1 MKSPKR
7 PPLKLTD
14 DEVVAPVDASSVA
27 ETPATD
33 APPEPEPLTDADLE
47 IVQPVFERPM
57 SERRRR
63 RLLEEQRLAEE
74 RAAEAE
80 RPAAPPELTAEP
92 VPESTADVEMAVAAG
107 KPPAPFEL
115 SSPPAVK
122 PVAVARSGEAS
133 GRHAYL
139 IAGVASALWIG
150 GVASWA
156 AYEFGAG
163 GAELDPLRIAIY
175 GLIALAPAGLAIML
189 AHAVRQGAGLAAETR
204 RARQLAEA
212 LVAPAALAAQQTGE
226 VLQSLRSD
234 IDHAAL
240 AAERARRDMALL
252 REALAEETARLNEAA
267 DNAGRTARRL
277 AENLGRERDQMQTLG
292 LHLDAQA
299 SGVVDAVERQSRM
312 VADASDLAQ
321 AQLREAEAA
330 LAARAA
336 DLAAAAGEA
345 QDAARVA
352 ADDLAR
358 QTIRLENAGTGV
370 AEQIQSVEEGLG
382 QQRAALVTAAY
393 ALRTD
398 QEDFSAQVES
408 QRAQLI
414 EHLSATRTAA
424 GDLDR
429 TAQTSVDSMRDLVEA
444 AADQFRALVDMSQR
458 EADGF
463 DSATKVALDRFEA
476 LAAEARDALMEETR
490 RALEQMRATA
500 EDSRAAA
507 ADAAE
512 QARLRAD
519 RLGETLFEAAQKADN
534 AADARIED
542 ARRIVSET
550 SGLVEEAGERMVHRL
565 ETLVGR
571 LNEALSEIDAAVH
584 DIDARAARLPQEA
597 RARAEAVR
605 ATVEDGLASLSAA
618 SRKAAED
625 TEALDLGFQERVRRN
640 YDMLTEAVRLMGVV
654 SGDASPARRRD
665 PSLDADRPE
674 PRPEA
679 RAEARSARM
688 AAAPPA
694 EDRKFGLR
702 SRLRLEPTETA
713 RPTADDR
720 LDWSDLAARD
730 APDETP
736 LDLDTPA
743 PSPVAPSPALAPA
756 EAEALSERVAAAI
769 RRMGVDPNALLPRS
783 RVEEAARAI
792 GKGDPDGARQ
802 IVRRVAPAAVR
813 SVSRRVLSDAE
824 LRGDAER
831 YVRHFAGNLAAS
843 ARAGDTAAVQSSLA
857 SDAGRAFMLLD
868 AAVGDLG

>member
-14 DEVVAPVDASSVA
+14 DEAVAP
-27 ETPATD
+27 
-33 APPEPEPLTDADLE
+33 ADLSSSDEMPVEEATTSLDPISEPDFE
-47 IVQPVFERPM
+47 IVQPTFEPPM

-63 RLLEEQRLAEE
+63 RLLEEQRQAEE
-74 RAAEAE
+74 RALAAE
-80 RPAAPPELTAEP
+80 RGAAPVNAKPTPETP
-92 VPESTADVEMAVAAG
+92 VDMAVAAG
-107 KPPAPFEL
+107 QPPAPFEL
-115 SSPPAVK
+115 SKPPAVK
-122 PVAVARSGEAS
+122 TVQAKAQAEPS
-133 GRHAYL
+133 GRHAYV

-175 GLIALAPAGLAIML
+175 ALIALAPAGLAIML

-212 LVAPAALAAQQTGE
+212 LVAPTALAAQQTGE

-234 IDHAAL
+234 IDHATL
-240 AAERARRDMALL
+240 AAERARNDMALL
-252 REALAEETARLNEAA
+252 REALAQETTRLNEAA
-267 DNAGRTARRL
+267 ENAGRTARRL
-277 AENLGRERDQMQTLG
+277 TENLGRERDQMQTLG
-292 LHLDAQA
+292 IHLDTQA
-299 SGVVDAVERQSRM
+299 LGVIDAVERQSRM

-352 ADDLAR
+352 SDDLAR
-358 QTIRLENAGTGV
+358 QTIRLENAGSGV
-370 AEQIQSVEEGLG
+370 AEQIQSVEEGLS

-414 EHLSATRTAA
+414 EHLSATRSAA

-429 TAQTSVDSMRDLVEA
+429 TTQTSVESMRDLVEA
-444 AADQFRALVDMSQR
+444 ATDQFRALVDMSQR

-463 DSATKVALDRFEA
+463 DSATKLALDRFEA

-512 QARLRAD
+512 QARLRTD
-519 RLGETLFEAAQKADN
+519 RLGESLFDAAQKADT
-534 AADARIED
+534 AADARIAD
-542 ARRIVSET
+542 ARRIVTET
-550 SGLVEEAGERMVHRL
+550 SGLVEETGERMVSRL
-565 ETLVGR
+565 ETLVAR
-571 LNEALSEIDAAVH
+571 LNNALSEIDTAVA
-584 DIDARAARLPQEA
+584 DIDERAARLPQEA
-597 RARAEAVR
+597 RARADAVR
-605 ATVEDGLASLSAA
+605 ATVEEGLASLSAA

-625 TEALDLGFQERVRRN
+625 TEALDVGFQDRVRRN

-654 SGDASPARRRD
+654 SGDTTPARRRE
-665 PSLDADRPE
+665 PAAEIEARPE
-674 PRPEA
+674 PRPE
-679 RAEARSARM
+679 RRTERTT
-688 AAAPPA
+688 APASPPV
-694 EDRKFGLR
+694 EERRFGLR
-702 SRLRLEPTETA
+702 SRLRLEPAET
-713 RPTADDR
+713 PPPSADKG
-720 LDWSDLAARD
+720 LDWSDLID
-730 APDETP
+730 GDDDNEAPLE
-736 LDLDTPA
+736 LDTPS
-743 PSPVAPSPALAPA
+743 PSPA
-756 EAEALSERVAAAI
+756 EAEALSDRVAAAI

-783 RVEEAARAI
+783 RVEEAARAFSN
-792 GKGDPDGARQ
+792 GDPDAARQ

-824 LRGDAER
+824 LRADAER
-831 YVRHFAGNLAAS
+831 YVRNFAVMLNAS
-843 ARAGDTAAVQSSLA
+843 ARAGDSAAVQSSLA
-857 SDAGRAFMLLD
+857 SDSGRAFMLLD

>member
-14 DEVVAPVDASSVA
+14 DEAVAPVDLSASDEMPVEEA
-27 ETPATD
+27 TPSLD
-33 APPEPEPLTDADLE
+33 PIPEPDFE
-47 IVQPVFERPM
+47 IVQPTFEPPM

-63 RLLEEQRLAEE
+63 RLLEEQRQAEE
-74 RAAEAE
+74 RA
-80 RPAAPPELTAEP
+80 LTAERGAAP
-92 VPESTADVEMAVAAG
+92 VNAKPTPETPVDMAVAAG
-107 KPPAPFEL
+107 QPPAPFEL
-115 SSPPAVK
+115 SKPPAVK
-122 PVAVARSGEAS
+122 TVQAKAQAEPS
-133 GRHAYL
+133 GRHAYV
-139 IAGVASALWIG
+139 IAGIASALWIG

-175 GLIALAPAGLAIML
+175 ALIALAPAGLAIML

-212 LVAPAALAAQQTGE
+212 LVAPTALAAQQTGE

-234 IDHAAL
+234 IDHATL
-240 AAERARRDMALL
+240 ATERARNDMALL
-252 REALAEETARLNEAA
+252 REALAQETTRLNEAA
-267 DNAGRTARRL
+267 ENAGRTARRL
-277 AENLGRERDQMQTLG
+277 TENLGRERDQMQTLG
-292 LHLDAQA
+292 IHLDTQA
-299 SGVVDAVERQSRM
+299 SGVIDAVERQSRM

-352 ADDLAR
+352 SDDLAR
-358 QTIRLENAGTGV
+358 QTIRLENAGSGV
-370 AEQIQSVEEGLG
+370 AEQIQSVEEGLS

-414 EHLSATRTAA
+414 EHLSATRSAA

-429 TAQTSVDSMRDLVEA
+429 TTQTSAESMRDLVEA
-444 AADQFRALVDMSQR
+444 ATDQFRALVDMSQR

-463 DSATKVALDRFEA
+463 DSATKLALDRFEA

-512 QARLRAD
+512 QARLRTD
-519 RLGETLFEAAQKADN
+519 RLGESLFDAAQKADT
-534 AADARIED
+534 AADARIAD
-542 ARRIVSET
+542 ARRIVTET
-550 SGLVEEAGERMVHRL
+550 SGLVEETGERMVSRL
-565 ETLVGR
+565 ETLVAR
-571 LNEALSEIDAAVH
+571 LNSALSEIDTAVA
-584 DIDARAARLPQEA
+584 DIDERAARLPQEA
-597 RARAEAVR
+597 RARADAVR
-605 ATVEDGLASLSAA
+605 ATVEEGLASLSAA

-625 TEALDLGFQERVRRN
+625 TEALDVGFQDRVRRN

-654 SGDASPARRRD
+654 SGDTTPARRRE
-665 PSLDADRPE
+665 PAAEIEARPE
-674 PRPEA
+674 PRPE
-679 RAEARSARM
+679 RRTDRPT
-688 AAAPPA
+688 PPA
-694 EDRKFGLR
+694 SPPVEERRFGLR
-702 SRLRLEPTETA
+702 SRLRLEPAETPPPA
-713 RPTADDR
+713 TDKG
-720 LDWSDLAARD
+720 LDWSDLID
-730 APDETP
+730 GDDDNEAPLE
-736 LDLDTPA
+736 LDTPS
-743 PSPVAPSPALAPA
+743 PSPA
-756 EAEALSERVAAAI
+756 EAEALSDRVAAAI

-783 RVEEAARAI
+783 RVEEAARAFSN
-792 GKGDPDGARQ
+792 GDPDAARQ

-824 LRGDAER
+824 LRADAER
-831 YVRHFAGNLAAS
+831 YVRNFAVMLNAS
-843 ARAGDTAAVQSSLA
+843 ARAGDSAAVQSSLA
-857 SDAGRAFMLLD
+857 SDSGRAFMLLD

>member
-14 DEVVAPVDASSVA
+14 DQVVAPIELSTTD
-27 ETPATD
+27 ETPPDEATSEFE
-33 APPEPEPLTDADLE
+33 PIPEPDFE
-47 IVQPVFERPM
+47 IVQPKFEAPM

-74 RAAEAE
+74 RALSAE
-80 RPAAPPELTAEP
+80 RNTAEGDKKP
-92 VPESTADVEMAVAAG
+92 TPDAPIEMAVTAG
-107 KPPAPFEL
+107 QPPAPFEL
-115 SSPPAVK
+115 SKPPAVK
-122 PVAVARSGEAS
+122 TVQAKAQGEPS
-133 GRHAYL
+133 GRHAYV
-139 IAGVASALWIG
+139 IAGIASALWIG

-175 GLIALAPAGLAIML
+175 ALIALAPAGLAIML

-212 LVAPAALAAQQTGE
+212 LVAPTALAAQQTGE

-234 IDHAAL
+234 IDHATL
-240 AAERARRDMALL
+240 AAERARNDMALL
-252 REALAEETARLNEAA
+252 REALAQETTRLNEAA
-267 DNAGRTARRL
+267 ENAGRTARRL
-277 AENLGRERDQMQTLG
+277 TENLGRERDQMQTLG
-292 LHLDAQA
+292 IHLDTQA
-299 SGVVDAVERQSRM
+299 SGVIDAVERQSRM

-352 ADDLAR
+352 SDDLAR
-358 QTIRLENAGTGV
+358 QTIRLENAGSGV
-370 AEQIQSVEEGLG
+370 AEQIQSVEEGLS

-414 EHLSATRTAA
+414 EHLSSTRTAA

-429 TAQTSVDSMRDLVEA
+429 TTQTSVESMRDLVEA
-444 AADQFRALVDMSQR
+444 ATDQFRALVDMSQR

-463 DSATKVALDRFEA
+463 DSATKLALDRFEA

-512 QARLRAD
+512 QARLRTD
-519 RLGETLFEAAQKADN
+519 RLGESLFEAAQKADT
-534 AADARIED
+534 AADARIAD
-542 ARRIVSET
+542 ARRIVTET
-550 SGLVEEAGERMVHRL
+550 SGLVEETGERMVSRL
-565 ETLVGR
+565 ETLVAR
-571 LNEALSEIDAAVH
+571 LNSALSEIDTAVA
-584 DIDARAARLPQEA
+584 DIDERAARLPQEA
-597 RARAEAVR
+597 RARADAVR
-605 ATVEDGLASLSAA
+605 ATVEEGLASLSAA

-625 TEALDLGFQERVRRN
+625 TEALDVGFQDRVRRN

-654 SGDASPARRRD
+654 SGDTTPARRRE
-665 PSLDADRPE
+665 PAAEVEARPE
-674 PRPEA
+674 PRPE
-679 RAEARSARM
+679 RRTERTT
-688 AAAPPA
+688 APASPPV
-694 EDRKFGLR
+694 EERRFGLR
-702 SRLRLEPTETA
+702 SRLRLEPAE
-713 RPTADDR
+713 PPPSADKG
-720 LDWSDLAARD
+720 LDWSDLID
-730 APDETP
+730 GDDDNEAPLE
-736 LDLDTPA
+736 LDTPS
-743 PSPVAPSPALAPA
+743 PSPA
-756 EAEALSERVAAAI
+756 EAEALSDRVAAAI

-783 RVEEAARAI
+783 RVEEAARAFSN
-792 GKGDPDGARQ
+792 GDPDAARQ

-824 LRGDAER
+824 LRADAER
-831 YVRHFAGNLAAS
+831 YVRNFAVMLNAS
-843 ARAGDTAAVQSSLA
+843 ARAGDSAAVQSSLA
-857 SDAGRAFMLLD
+857 SDSGRAFMLLD

>member
-14 DEVVAPVDASSVA
+14 NEVVAPVEPSTTD
-27 ETPATD
+27 ETPAD
-33 APPEPEPLTDADLE
+33 ATTSELEPIPEPDPE
-47 IVQPVFERPM
+47 IIQPAFERPM

-74 RAAEAE
+74 RAMADEHD
-80 RPAAPPELTAEP
+80 PVAAPELAAEP
-92 VPESTADVEMAVAAG
+92 TPESTAAVEMAVAAG

-115 SSPPAVK
+115 SNPPTVK
-122 PVAVARSGEAS
+122 TVVPKTQPEPS

-139 IAGVASALWIG
+139 ISGIASALWIG
-150 GVASWA
+150 GVASWV

-175 GLIALAPAGLAIML
+175 ALIALAPAGLAIML

-212 LVAPAALAAQQTGE
+212 LVAPTALAAQQTGE
-226 VLQSLRSD
+226 VLQSLRTD
-234 IDHAAL
+234 IDHATL
-240 AAERARRDMALL
+240 AAERARNDMALL
-252 REALAEETARLNEAA
+252 REALAQETTRLNEAA
-267 DNAGRTARRL
+267 ENAGRTARRL
-277 AENLGRERDQMQTLG
+277 TENLGRERDQMQTLG
-292 LHLDAQA
+292 IHLDTQA
-299 SGVVDAVERQSRM
+299 SGVIDAVERQSRM

-352 ADDLAR
+352 SDDLAR
-358 QTIRLENAGTGV
+358 QTIRLETAGSGV

-429 TAQTSVDSMRDLVEA
+429 TSQTSVDSMRDLVEA

-512 QARLRAD
+512 QARLRTD
-519 RLGETLFEAAQKADN
+519 RLGESLFEAAQKADT
-534 AADARIED
+534 AADARIAD
-542 ARRIVSET
+542 ARRIVTET
-550 SGLVEEAGERMVHRL
+550 SGLVDEAGERMANRL
-565 ETLVGR
+565 ETLVTR
-571 LNEALSEIDAAVH
+571 LSSALSEIDTAVA
-584 DIDARAARLPQEA
+584 DIDERAARLPQEA
-597 RARAEAVR
+597 RARADAVR
-605 ATVEDGLASLSAA
+605 ATVEDGLAALSAA

-625 TEALDLGFQERVRRN
+625 TEALDVGFQDRVRRN

-654 SGDASPARRRD
+654 SGDASPPHRREPTREIET
-665 PSLDADRPE
+665 RPE
-674 PRPEA
+674 PRA
-679 RAEARSARM
+679 SRQ
-688 AAAPPA
+688 APPTTPPV
-694 EDRKFGLR
+694 EERRFGLR
-702 SRLRLEPTETA
+702 SRLRLEPTETP
-713 RPTADDR
+713 RSPSENR
-720 LDWSDLAARD
+720 LDWSDLISGND
-730 APDETP
+730 ENAPP
-736 LDLDTPA
+736 LELDTPS
-743 PSPVAPSPALAPA
+743 PSPA
-756 EAEALSERVAAAI
+756 EAEALSERVTAAI

-792 GKGDPDGARQ
+792 NNGDPDAARQ

-824 LRGDAER
+824 LRADAES
-831 YVRHFAGNLAAS
+831 YVRNFALMLNAS
-843 ARAGDTAAVQSSLA
+843 ARAGDSAAVQTSLA
-857 SDAGRAFMLLD
+857 SDSGRAFMLLD

>member
-14 DEVVAPVDASSVA
+14 DEVVAPIELSTTDQ
-27 ETPATD
+27 TPPDEATSEFE
-33 APPEPEPLTDADLE
+33 PIPEPDFE
-47 IVQPVFERPM
+47 IVQPKFEAPM

-74 RAAEAE
+74 RALAAE
-80 RPAAPPELTAEP
+80 RNTAEGDKKP
-92 VPESTADVEMAVAAG
+92 TPDAPIEMAVTAG
-107 KPPAPFEL
+107 QPPAPFEL
-115 SSPPAVK
+115 SKPPAVK
-122 PVAVARSGEAS
+122 TVQAKAQAEPS
-133 GRHAYL
+133 GRHAYV
-139 IAGVASALWIG
+139 IAGIASALWIG

-175 GLIALAPAGLAIML
+175 ALIALAPAGLAIML

-212 LVAPAALAAQQTGE
+212 LVAPTALAAQQTGE

-234 IDHAAL
+234 IDHATL
-240 AAERARRDMALL
+240 AAERARNDMALL
-252 REALAEETARLNEAA
+252 REALAQETTRLNEAA
-267 DNAGRTARRL
+267 ENAGRTARRL
-277 AENLGRERDQMQTLG
+277 TENLGRERDQMQTLG
-292 LHLDAQA
+292 IHLDTQA
-299 SGVVDAVERQSRM
+299 SGVIDAVERQSRM

-352 ADDLAR
+352 SDDLAR
-358 QTIRLENAGTGV
+358 QTIRLENAGSGV
-370 AEQIQSVEEGLG
+370 AEQIQSVEEGLS

-414 EHLSATRTAA
+414 EHLSATRSAA

-429 TAQTSVDSMRDLVEA
+429 TTQTSVESMRDLVEA
-444 AADQFRALVDMSQR
+444 ATDQFRALVDMSQR

-463 DSATKVALDRFEA
+463 DSATKLALDRFEA

-512 QARLRAD
+512 QARLRTD
-519 RLGETLFEAAQKADN
+519 RLGESLFDAAQKADT
-534 AADARIED
+534 AADARIAD
-542 ARRIVSET
+542 ARRIVTET
-550 SGLVEEAGERMVHRL
+550 SGLVEETGERMVSRL
-565 ETLVGR
+565 ETLVAR
-571 LNEALSEIDAAVH
+571 LNSALSEIDTAVA
-584 DIDARAARLPQEA
+584 DIDERAARLPQEA
-597 RARAEAVR
+597 RARADAVR
-605 ATVEDGLASLSAA
+605 ATVEEGLASLSAA

-625 TEALDLGFQERVRRN
+625 TEALDVGFQDRVRRN

-654 SGDASPARRRD
+654 SGDTTPARRRE
-665 PSLDADRPE
+665 PAAEIEARPE
-674 PRPEA
+674 PRPE
-679 RAEARSARM
+679 RRTDRPT
-688 AAAPPA
+688 PPA
-694 EDRKFGLR
+694 SPPVEERRFGLR
-702 SRLRLEPTETA
+702 SRLRLEPAET
-713 RPTADDR
+713 PPPSADKG
-720 LDWSDLAARD
+720 LDWSDLID
-730 APDETP
+730 GDDDNEAPLE
-736 LDLDTPA
+736 LDTPS
-743 PSPVAPSPALAPA
+743 PSPA

-783 RVEEAARAI
+783 RVEEAARAFSN
-792 GKGDPDGARQ
+792 GDPDAARQ

-824 LRGDAER
+824 LRADAER
-831 YVRHFAGNLAAS
+831 YVRNFAVMLNAS
-843 ARAGDTAAVQSSLA
+843 ARAGDSAAVQSSLA
-857 SDAGRAFMLLD
+857 SDSGRAFMLLD

>member
-14 DEVVAPVDASSVA
+14 DEAVAPVELSTSDEMPVDEA
-27 ETPATD
+27 TPSLD
-33 APPEPEPLTDADLE
+33 PIPEPDFE
-47 IVQPVFERPM
+47 IVQPTFEPPM

-63 RLLEEQRLAEE
+63 RLLEEQRQAEE
-74 RAAEAE
+74 RALAAE
-80 RPAAPPELTAEP
+80 RGAAPVNAKPTPETPVDVAVTA
-92 VPESTADVEMAVAAG
+92 G
-107 KPPAPFEL
+107 QPPAPFEL
-115 SSPPAVK
+115 SKPPAVK
-122 PVAVARSGEAS
+122 TVQAKAQAEPS
-133 GRHAYL
+133 GRHAYV
-139 IAGVASALWIG
+139 IAGIASALWIG

-175 GLIALAPAGLAIML
+175 ALIALAPAGLAIML

-204 RARQLAEA
+204 RARQMAEA
-212 LVAPAALAAQQTGE
+212 LVAPTALAAQQTGE

-234 IDHAAL
+234 IDHATL
-240 AAERARRDMALL
+240 AAERARNDMALL
-252 REALAEETARLNEAA
+252 REALAQETTRLNEAA
-267 DNAGRTARRL
+267 ENAGRTARRL
-277 AENLGRERDQMQTLG
+277 TENLGRERDQMQTLG
-292 LHLDAQA
+292 IHLDTQA
-299 SGVVDAVERQSRM
+299 SGVIDAVERQSRM

-352 ADDLAR
+352 SDDLAR
-358 QTIRLENAGTGV
+358 QTIRLENAGSGV
-370 AEQIQSVEEGLG
+370 AEQIQSVEEGLS

-414 EHLSATRTAA
+414 EHLSATRSAA

-429 TAQTSVDSMRDLVEA
+429 TTQTSVESMRDLVEA
-444 AADQFRALVDMSQR
+444 ATDQFRALVDMSQR

-463 DSATKVALDRFEA
+463 DSATKLALDRFEA

-512 QARLRAD
+512 QARLRTD
-519 RLGETLFEAAQKADN
+519 RLGESLFDAAQKADT
-534 AADARIED
+534 AADARIAD
-542 ARRIVSET
+542 ARRIVTET
-550 SGLVEEAGERMVHRL
+550 SGLVEETGERMVSRL
-565 ETLVGR
+565 ETLVAR
-571 LNEALSEIDAAVH
+571 LNSALSEIDTAVA
-584 DIDARAARLPQEA
+584 DIDERAARLPQEA
-597 RARAEAVR
+597 RVRADAVR
-605 ATVEDGLASLSAA
+605 ATVEEGLASLSAA

-625 TEALDLGFQERVRRN
+625 TEALDVGFQDRVRRN

-654 SGDASPARRRD
+654 SGDTTPARRRE
-665 PSLDADRPE
+665 PAAEIEARPE
-674 PRPEA
+674 PRPERRTERTTA
-679 RAEARSARM
+679 SAS
-688 AAAPPA
+688 PPV
-694 EDRKFGLR
+694 EERRFGLR
-702 SRLRLEPTETA
+702 SRLRLEPAE
-713 RPTADDR
+713 PPPSADKG
-720 LDWSDLAARD
+720 LDWSDLID
-730 APDETP
+730 GDDDNEAPLE
-736 LDLDTPA
+736 LDTPS
-743 PSPVAPSPALAPA
+743 PSPA
-756 EAEALSERVAAAI
+756 EAEALSDRVAAAI

-783 RVEEAARAI
+783 RVEEAARAFSN
-792 GKGDPDGARQ
+792 GDPDAARQ

-824 LRGDAER
+824 LRADAER
-831 YVRHFAGNLAAS
+831 YVRNFAVMLNAS
-843 ARAGDTAAVQSSLA
+843 ARAGDSAAVQSSLA
-857 SDAGRAFMLLD
+857 SDSGRAFMLLD

>member
-14 DEVVAPVDASSVA
+14 DEAVAPVELSTSDEMPVDEA
-27 ETPATD
+27 TPSLD
-33 APPEPEPLTDADLE
+33 PIPEPDFE
-47 IVQPVFERPM
+47 IVQPTFEPPM

-63 RLLEEQRLAEE
+63 RLLEEQRHAEE
-74 RAAEAE
+74 RALAAE
-80 RPAAPPELTAEP
+80 RGAAPVNAKPTPETP
-92 VPESTADVEMAVAAG
+92 VDMAVTAG
-107 KPPAPFEL
+107 QPPAPFEL
-115 SSPPAVK
+115 SKPPAVK
-122 PVAVARSGEAS
+122 TVQAKAQAEPS
-133 GRHAYL
+133 GRHAYV

-175 GLIALAPAGLAIML
+175 ALIALAPAGLAIML

-212 LVAPAALAAQQTGE
+212 LVAPTALAAQQTGE

-234 IDHAAL
+234 IDHATL
-240 AAERARRDMALL
+240 AAERARNDMALL
-252 REALAEETARLNEAA
+252 REALAQETTRLNEAA
-267 DNAGRTARRL
+267 ENAGRTARRL
-277 AENLGRERDQMQTLG
+277 TENLSRERDQMQTLG
-292 LHLDAQA
+292 IHLDTQA
-299 SGVVDAVERQSRM
+299 SGVIDAVERQSRM

-352 ADDLAR
+352 SDDLAR
-358 QTIRLENAGTGV
+358 QTIRLENAGSGV
-370 AEQIQSVEEGLG
+370 AEQIQSVEEGLS

-414 EHLSATRTAA
+414 EHLSATRSAA

-429 TAQTSVDSMRDLVEA
+429 TTQTSVESMRDLVEA
-444 AADQFRALVDMSQR
+444 ATDQFRALVDMSQR

-463 DSATKVALDRFEA
+463 DSATKLALDRFEA

-512 QARLRAD
+512 QARLRTD
-519 RLGETLFEAAQKADN
+519 RLGESLFDAAQKADT
-534 AADARIED
+534 AADARIAD
-542 ARRIVSET
+542 ARRIVTET
-550 SGLVEEAGERMVHRL
+550 SGLVEETGERMVSRL
-565 ETLVGR
+565 ETLVAR
-571 LNEALSEIDAAVH
+571 LNSALSEIDTAVA
-584 DIDARAARLPQEA
+584 DIDERAARLPQEA
-597 RARAEAVR
+597 RVRADAVR
-605 ATVEDGLASLSAA
+605 ATVEEGLASLSAA

-625 TEALDLGFQERVRRN
+625 TEALDVGFQDRVRRN

-654 SGDASPARRRD
+654 SGDTTPARRRE
-665 PSLDADRPE
+665 PAAEIEARPE
-674 PRPEA
+674 RRTERTTA
-679 RAEARSARM
+679 SAS
-688 AAAPPA
+688 PPV
-694 EDRKFGLR
+694 EERRFGLR
-702 SRLRLEPTETA
+702 SRLRLEPAE
-713 RPTADDR
+713 PPPSADKG
-720 LDWSDLAARD
+720 LDWSDLID
-730 APDETP
+730 GDDDNEAPLE
-736 LDLDTPA
+736 LDTPS
-743 PSPVAPSPALAPA
+743 PSPA
-756 EAEALSERVAAAI
+756 EAEALSDRVAAAI

-783 RVEEAARAI
+783 RVEEAARAFSN
-792 GKGDPDGARQ
+792 GDPDAARQ

-824 LRGDAER
+824 LRADAER
-831 YVRHFAGNLAAS
+831 YVRNFAVMLNAS
-843 ARAGDTAAVQSSLA
+843 ARAGDSAAVQSSLA
-857 SDAGRAFMLLD
+857 SDSGRAFMLLD

>member
-14 DEVVAPVDASSVA
+14 DETVAPVVLSTSDEMPVQ
-27 ETPATD
+27 EATTSLD
-33 APPEPEPLTDADLE
+33 PISEPDFE
-47 IVQPVFERPM
+47 IVQPTFEPPM

-63 RLLEEQRLAEE
+63 RLLEEQRQAEE
-74 RAAEAE
+74 RALAAE
-80 RPAAPPELTAEP
+80 RGAAPVNVKPTPETP
-92 VPESTADVEMAVAAG
+92 VDMAVTAG
-107 KPPAPFEL
+107 QPPAPFEL
-115 SSPPAVK
+115 SKPPAVK
-122 PVAVARSGEAS
+122 TVQAKAQAEPS
-133 GRHAYL
+133 GRHAYV

-175 GLIALAPAGLAIML
+175 ALIALAPAGLAIML

-212 LVAPAALAAQQTGE
+212 LVAPTALAAQQTGE

-234 IDHAAL
+234 IDHATL
-240 AAERARRDMALL
+240 AAERARNDMALL
-252 REALAEETARLNEAA
+252 REALAQETTRLNEAA
-267 DNAGRTARRL
+267 ENAGRTARRL
-277 AENLGRERDQMQTLG
+277 TENLGRERDQMQTLG
-292 LHLDAQA
+292 IHLDTQA
-299 SGVVDAVERQSRM
+299 SGVIDAVERQSRM

-352 ADDLAR
+352 SDDLAR
-358 QTIRLENAGTGV
+358 QTIRLENAGSGV
-370 AEQIQSVEEGLG
+370 AEQIQSVEEGLS

-414 EHLSATRTAA
+414 EHLSATRSAA

-429 TAQTSVDSMRDLVEA
+429 TTQTSVESMRDLVEA
-444 AADQFRALVDMSQR
+444 ATDQFRALVDMSQR

-463 DSATKVALDRFEA
+463 DSATKLALDRFEA

-512 QARLRAD
+512 QARLRTD
-519 RLGETLFEAAQKADN
+519 RLGESLFDAAQKADT
-534 AADARIED
+534 AADARIAD
-542 ARRIVSET
+542 ARRIVTET
-550 SGLVEEAGERMVHRL
+550 SGLVEETGERMVSRL
-565 ETLVGR
+565 ETLVAR
-571 LNEALSEIDAAVH
+571 LNSALSEIDTAVA
-584 DIDARAARLPQEA
+584 DIDERAARLPQEA
-597 RARAEAVR
+597 RARADAVR
-605 ATVEDGLASLSAA
+605 ATVEEGLASLSAA

-625 TEALDLGFQERVRRN
+625 TEALDVGFQDRVRRN

-654 SGDASPARRRD
+654 SGDTTPARRRE
-665 PSLDADRPE
+665 PAAEIEPRPE
-674 PRPEA
+674 PRPE
-679 RAEARSARM
+679 RRTESTT
-688 AAAPPA
+688 APASPPV
-694 EDRKFGLR
+694 EERRFGLR
-702 SRLRLEPTETA
+702 SRLRLEPAET
-713 RPTADDR
+713 PPPSADKG
-720 LDWSDLAARD
+720 LDWSDLID
-730 APDETP
+730 GDDDNEAPLE
-736 LDLDTPA
+736 LDTPS
-743 PSPVAPSPALAPA
+743 PSPA
-756 EAEALSERVAAAI
+756 EAEALSDRVAAAI

-783 RVEEAARAI
+783 RVEEAARAFSN
-792 GKGDPDGARQ
+792 GDPDAARQ

-824 LRGDAER
+824 LRADAER
-831 YVRHFAGNLAAS
+831 YVRNFAVKLNAS
-843 ARAGDTAAVQSSLA
+843 ARAGDSAAVQSSLA
-857 SDAGRAFMLLD
+857 SDSGRAFMLLD

>member
-14 DEVVAPVDASSVA
+14 DEAVAPVELSTSDEMPVQEA
-27 ETPATD
+27 TPPLD
-33 APPEPEPLTDADLE
+33 PIPEPDFE
-47 IVQPVFERPM
+47 IVQPTFEPPM

-63 RLLEEQRLAEE
+63 RLLEEQRQAEE
-74 RAAEAE
+74 RALAAE
-80 RPAAPPELTAEP
+80 RGAAPVNAKPTPETP
-92 VPESTADVEMAVAAG
+92 VDMAVAVG
-107 KPPAPFEL
+107 QPPAPFEL
-115 SSPPAVK
+115 SKPPAVK
-122 PVAVARSGEAS
+122 TVQAKAQAETS
-133 GRHAYL
+133 GRHAYV

-175 GLIALAPAGLAIML
+175 ALIALAPAGLAIML

-212 LVAPAALAAQQTGE
+212 LVAPTALAAQQTGE

-234 IDHAAL
+234 IDHATL
-240 AAERARRDMALL
+240 AAERARNDMALL
-252 REALAEETARLNEAA
+252 REALAQETTRLNEAA
-267 DNAGRTARRL
+267 ENAGRTARRL
-277 AENLGRERDQMQTLG
+277 TENLGRERDQMQTLG
-292 LHLDAQA
+292 IHLDTQA
-299 SGVVDAVERQSRM
+299 SGVIDAVERQSRM

-352 ADDLAR
+352 SDDLAR
-358 QTIRLENAGTGV
+358 QTIRLENAGSGV
-370 AEQIQSVEEGLG
+370 AEQIQSVEEGLS

-414 EHLSATRTAA
+414 EHLSATRSAA

-429 TAQTSVDSMRDLVEA
+429 TTQTSVESMRDLVEA
-444 AADQFRALVDMSQR
+444 ATDQFRALVDMSQR

-463 DSATKVALDRFEA
+463 DSATKLALDRFEA

-512 QARLRAD
+512 QARLRTD
-519 RLGETLFEAAQKADN
+519 RLGESLFDAAQKADT
-534 AADARIED
+534 AADARIAD
-542 ARRIVSET
+542 ARRIVTET
-550 SGLVEEAGERMVHRL
+550 SGLVEETGERMVSRL
-565 ETLVGR
+565 ETLVAR
-571 LNEALSEIDAAVH
+571 LNSALSEIDTAVA
-584 DIDARAARLPQEA
+584 DIDERAARLPQEA
-597 RARAEAVR
+597 RVRADAVR
-605 ATVEDGLASLSAA
+605 ATVEEGLASLSAA

-625 TEALDLGFQERVRRN
+625 TEALDVGFQDRVRRN

-654 SGDASPARRRD
+654 SGDTTPARRRE
-665 PSLDADRPE
+665 PAAEIEARPE
-674 PRPEA
+674 PRPERRTERTTA
-679 RAEARSARM
+679 SAS
-688 AAAPPA
+688 PPV
-694 EDRKFGLR
+694 EERRFGLR
-702 SRLRLEPTETA
+702 SRLRLEPAE
-713 RPTADDR
+713 PPPSADKG
-720 LDWSDLAARD
+720 LDWSDLID
-730 APDETP
+730 GDDDNEAPLE
-736 LDLDTPA
+736 LDTPS
-743 PSPVAPSPALAPA
+743 PSPA
-756 EAEALSERVAAAI
+756 EAEALSDRVAAAI

-783 RVEEAARAI
+783 RVEEAARAFSN
-792 GKGDPDGARQ
+792 GDPDAARQ

-824 LRGDAER
+824 LRADAER
-831 YVRHFAGNLAAS
+831 YVRNFAVMLNAS
-843 ARAGDTAAVQSSLA
+843 ARAGDSAAVQSSLA
-857 SDAGRAFMLLD
+857 SDSGRAFMLLD

>member
-14 DEVVAPVDASSVA
+14 DEVVAPIELSTTDQ
-27 ETPATD
+27 TPPDEATSEFE
-33 APPEPEPLTDADLE
+33 PIPEPDFE
-47 IVQPVFERPM
+47 IVQPKFEAPM

-74 RAAEAE
+74 RALSAEGN
-80 RPAAPPELTAEP
+80 
-92 VPESTADVEMAVAAG
+92 TADGDKKPAPDAPIEMAVTAG
-107 KPPAPFEL
+107 QPPAPFEL
-115 SSPPAVK
+115 SKPPAVK
-122 PVAVARSGEAS
+122 TVQAKAQAEPS
-133 GRHAYL
+133 GRHTYV
-139 IAGVASALWIG
+139 IAGIASALWIG

-175 GLIALAPAGLAIML
+175 ALIALAPAGLAIML

-212 LVAPAALAAQQTGE
+212 LVAPTALAAQQTGE

-234 IDHAAL
+234 IDHATL
-240 AAERARRDMALL
+240 AAERARNDMALL
-252 REALAEETARLNEAA
+252 REALAQETTRLNEAA
-267 DNAGRTARRL
+267 ENAGRTARRL
-277 AENLGRERDQMQTLG
+277 TENLGRERDQMQTLG
-292 LHLDAQA
+292 IHLDTQA
-299 SGVVDAVERQSRM
+299 SGVIDAVERQSRM

-352 ADDLAR
+352 SDDLAR
-358 QTIRLENAGTGV
+358 QTIRLENAGSGV
-370 AEQIQSVEEGLG
+370 AEQIQSVEEGLS

-414 EHLSATRTAA
+414 EHLSATRSAA

-429 TAQTSVDSMRDLVEA
+429 TTQTSVESMRDLVEA
-444 AADQFRALVDMSQR
+444 ATDQFRALVDMSQR

-463 DSATKVALDRFEA
+463 DSATKLALDRFEA

-512 QARLRAD
+512 QARLRTD
-519 RLGETLFEAAQKADN
+519 RLGESLFDAAQKADT
-534 AADARIED
+534 AADARIAD
-542 ARRIVSET
+542 ARRIVTET
-550 SGLVEEAGERMVHRL
+550 SGLVEETGERMVSRL
-565 ETLVGR
+565 ETLVAR
-571 LNEALSEIDAAVH
+571 LNSALSEIDTAVA
-584 DIDARAARLPQEA
+584 DIDERAARLPQEA
-597 RARAEAVR
+597 RARADAVR
-605 ATVEDGLASLSAA
+605 ATVEEGLASLSAA

-625 TEALDLGFQERVRRN
+625 TEALDVGFQDRVRRN

-654 SGDASPARRRD
+654 SGDTTPARRRE
-665 PSLDADRPE
+665 PAAEIEARPE
-674 PRPEA
+674 RRTERTTSPA
-679 RAEARSARM
+679 S
-688 AAAPPA
+688 PPV
-694 EDRKFGLR
+694 EERRFGLR
-702 SRLRLEPTETA
+702 SRLRLEPAET
-713 RPTADDR
+713 PPPSADKG
-720 LDWSDLAARD
+720 LDWSDLID
-730 APDETP
+730 GDDDNEAPLE
-736 LDLDTPA
+736 LDTPS
-743 PSPVAPSPALAPA
+743 PSPA
-756 EAEALSERVAAAI
+756 EAEALSDRVAAAI

-783 RVEEAARAI
+783 RVEEAARAFSS
-792 GKGDPDGARQ
+792 GDPDAARQ

-824 LRGDAER
+824 LRADAER
-831 YVRHFAGNLAAS
+831 YVRNFAVMLNAS
-843 ARAGDTAAVQSSLA
+843 ARAGDSAAVQSSLA
-857 SDAGRAFMLLD
+857 SDSGRAFMLLD

>member
-14 DEVVAPVDASSVA
+14 DEVVAPIELSTTDQ
-27 ETPATD
+27 TPPDEATSEFE
-33 APPEPEPLTDADLE
+33 PIPEPDFE
-47 IVQPVFERPM
+47 IVQPKFEAPM

-74 RAAEAE
+74 RALSAE
-80 RPAAPPELTAEP
+80 RNTAEGDKKP
-92 VPESTADVEMAVAAG
+92 TPDAPIEMAVTAG
-107 KPPAPFEL
+107 QPPAPFEL
-115 SSPPAVK
+115 SKPPAVK
-122 PVAVARSGEAS
+122 TVQAKAQAEPS
-133 GRHAYL
+133 GRHAYV
-139 IAGVASALWIG
+139 IAGIASALWIG

-175 GLIALAPAGLAIML
+175 ALIALAPAGLAIML

-212 LVAPAALAAQQTGE
+212 LVAPTALAAQQTGE

-234 IDHAAL
+234 IDHATL
-240 AAERARRDMALL
+240 AAERARNDMALL
-252 REALAEETARLNEAA
+252 REALAQETTRLNEAA
-267 DNAGRTARRL
+267 ENAGRTARRL
-277 AENLGRERDQMQTLG
+277 TENLGRERDQMQTLG
-292 LHLDAQA
+292 IHLDTQA
-299 SGVVDAVERQSRM
+299 SGVIDAVERQSRM

-352 ADDLAR
+352 SDDLAR
-358 QTIRLENAGTGV
+358 QTIRLENAGSGV
-370 AEQIQSVEEGLG
+370 AEQIQSVEEGLS

-414 EHLSATRTAA
+414 EHLSATRSAA

-429 TAQTSVDSMRDLVEA
+429 TTQTSVESMRDLVEA
-444 AADQFRALVDMSQR
+444 ATDQFRALVDMSQR

-463 DSATKVALDRFEA
+463 DSATKLALDRFEA

-512 QARLRAD
+512 QARLRTD
-519 RLGETLFEAAQKADN
+519 RLGESLFDAAQKADT
-534 AADARIED
+534 AADARIAD
-542 ARRIVSET
+542 ARRIVTET
-550 SGLVEEAGERMVHRL
+550 SGLVEETGERMVSRL
-565 ETLVGR
+565 ETLVAR
-571 LNEALSEIDAAVH
+571 LNSALSEIDTAVA
-584 DIDARAARLPQEA
+584 DIDERAARLPQEA
-597 RARAEAVR
+597 RARADAVR
-605 ATVEDGLASLSAA
+605 ATVEEGLASLSAA

-625 TEALDLGFQERVRRN
+625 TEALDVGFQDRVRRN

-654 SGDASPARRRD
+654 SGDTTPARRRE
-665 PSLDADRPE
+665 PVAEIEARPELRPERRTDRPT
-674 PRPEA
+674 
-679 RAEARSARM
+679 
-688 AAAPPA
+688 PPA
-694 EDRKFGLR
+694 SPPVEERRFGLR
-702 SRLRLEPTETA
+702 SRLRLEPAE
-713 RPTADDR
+713 PPPSADKG
-720 LDWSDLAARD
+720 LDWSDLID
-730 APDETP
+730 GDDDKEAPLE
-736 LDLDTPA
+736 LDTPS
-743 PSPVAPSPALAPA
+743 PSPA
-756 EAEALSERVAAAI
+756 EAEALSDRVAAAI

-783 RVEEAARAI
+783 RVEEAARAFSN
-792 GKGDPDGARQ
+792 GDPDAARQ

-824 LRGDAER
+824 LRADAER
-831 YVRHFAGNLAAS
+831 YVRNFAVMLIAS
-843 ARAGDTAAVQSSLA
+843 ARAGDSAAVQSSLA
-857 SDAGRAFMLLD
+857 SDSGRAFMLLD